1 MNNLKIMTGWGLYPK
16 TESYF
21 YEIKDYDENLNNL
34 VNDFIPRGNG
44 RSYGDSSLSKNI
56 ISTLNLKKIVEFDKK
71 NGKIILQSGVLL
83 NDLINLILPEGW
95 FLPVSPGTKFIS
107 IGGAIASDIHGKNHH
122 LVGCISNFVNHL
134 RIFVPGQGEIYC
146 DNLKNNEL
154 FKNTLGGMGLTGLV
168 LEVGLKLLKINSTYI
183 EQTTIKTKNLRE
195 TFNIMEQNL
204 NVQYTVCWLDT
215 SAQKQNIGRGLV
227 YLGNHSLDDNVHFKS
242 KKSIKINKNLIPKL
256 CSNYLFKILNFLFY
270 KKNFFK
276 VKKEK
281 LYFDDYFY
289 PLDKIF
295 NWNYFYGKNGFL
307 QYQFCIPL
315 NNSYDGILEILKEIQ
330 KNKNTSFT
338 SVLKLMGDK
347 NQNTLSFPIKGYT
360 LALDFPI
367 DQNIFELLDKLDKIV
382 IKNNGRVY
390 LTKDARLKKDSFIQ
404 MYKNYKIFY
413 EFRKKNNL
421 LDKIYSNQSK
431 RLDI

>member
-1 MNNLKIMTGWGLYPK
+1 MSNLKIISGWGLYPK
-16 TESYF
+16 IVSYF
-21 YEIKDYDENLNNL
+21 YEIKDHEENLNNF

-44 RSYGDSSLSKNI
+44 RSYGDSSLAKNVL
-56 ISTLNLKKIVEFDKK
+56 STLNLKKVVEFDKK
-71 NGKIILQSGVLL
+71 NGQIILQSGVLL
-83 NDLINLILPEGW
+83 KDLINLILPEGW

-122 LVGCISNFVNHL
+122 LVGCISNFVTHL

-154 FKNTLGGMGLTGLV
+154 FKHTLGGMGLTGLV

-204 NVQYTVCWLDT
+204 KEQYSVCWLDT

-227 YLGNHSLDDNVHFKS
+227 YLGKHSLNDSVHIKS

-295 NWNYFYGKNGFL
+295 NWNYLYGKKGFL

-315 NNSYDGILEILKEIQ
+315 SNSYDGILEILKEIQ
-330 KNKNTSFT
+330 KNKNASFT
-338 SVLKLMGDK
+338 SVLKLMGDQ

-360 LALDFPI
+360 LALDFPR
-367 DQNIFELLDKLDKIV
+367 DQNIFKLLDKLDEIV
-382 IKNNGRVY
+382 IKYNGRVY

-421 LDKIYSNQSK
+421 LDKICSNQSK

>member
-1 MNNLKIMTGWGLYPK
+1 MSNLKIISGWGLYPK
-16 TESYF
+16 IVSYF
-21 YEIKDYDENLNNL
+21 YEIKDHEENLNNF

-44 RSYGDSSLSKNI
+44 RSYGDSSLAKNVL
-56 ISTLNLKKIVEFDKK
+56 STLNLKKVVEFDKK
-71 NGKIILQSGVLL
+71 NGQIILQSGVLL
-83 NDLINLILPEGW
+83 KDLINLILPEGW

-122 LVGCISNFVNHL
+122 LVGCISNFVTHL

-154 FKNTLGGMGLTGLV
+154 FKHTLGGMGLTGLV

-204 NVQYTVCWLDT
+204 KEQYSVCWLDT

-227 YLGNHSLDDNVHFKS
+227 YLGKHSLDDSVHIKS

-295 NWNYFYGKNGFL
+295 NWNYLYGKKGFL

-315 NNSYDGILEILKEIQ
+315 SNSYDGILEILKEIQ
-330 KNKNTSFT
+330 KNKNASFT
-338 SVLKLMGDK
+338 SVLKLMGDQ

-360 LALDFPI
+360 LALDFPR
-367 DQNIFELLDKLDKIV
+367 DQNIFKLLDKLDEIV
-382 IKNNGRVY
+382 IKYNGRVY

-421 LDKIYSNQSK
+421 LDKICSNQSK